1 MTENFG
7 QHCLHHSGTERA
19 LKAICDK
26 LDEREK
32 YVNMKFQ
39 ELEKHDAL
47 QKKEHEKQIA
57 NARDDIERRLES
69 MNEFRAQLEKQAANF
84 LTRSEYE
91 TKHDMI
97 VNRISAN
104 MDTINGLRN
113 ELREKLGE
121 RKWLTAIIS
130 VFISAIVF
138 LISHFLLRI
147 SI

>member
-7 QHCLHHSGTERA
+7 QFCLHHSGTERA
-19 LKAICDK
+19 IKAICDK

-32 YVNMKFQ
+32 YVNMRFL
-39 ELEKHDAL
+39 ELEKHDSL
-47 QKKEHEKQIA
+47 QKREHEKQIA
-57 NARDDIERRLES
+57 NAREDMERRLDS
-69 MNEFRAQLEKQAANF
+69 MNEFRAQLEKQAGSF
-84 LTRSEYE
+84 LTRVEYE
-91 TKHDMI
+91 TKHDLI
-97 VNRISAN
+97 VNRISAS
-104 MDTINGLRN
+104 MDSINGIRN

-147 SI
+147 TI